1 MDRRATLILER
12 ARKMHRSS
20 SFAAL
25 PWNTS
30 ASTEQEAGS
39 WQASSLT
46 SEQRAHFL
54 KDAESALLEEGVI
67 TQVDQ
72 T

>member
-12 ARKMHRSS
+12 ARQLHRGS

-25 PWNTS
+25 PWNTPAS
-30 ASTEQEAGS
+30 AQQEAGS

-46 SEQRAHFL
+46 SEQRAYFL
-54 KDAESALLEEGVI
+54 KNAESALLEEGII
-67 TQVDQ
+67 TQIDQ
-72 T
+72 S